1 MAFVLANIGLFA
13 AFALV
18 ATLLALTFVLESALG
33 YEVTLPGDAVRLI
46 NSGASVL
53 DLRPPAE
60 FAAGHVRGALNL
72 TPDAVAEWAGKQ
84 RKPKQRAVLLI
95 AAPRQ
100 PVFALA
106 RRLRALGFEP
116 VHLLKGGMRAWADAQ
131 MPLAR

>member
-18 ATLLALTFVLESALG
+18 ATLLALTFVLEGALG
-33 YEVTLPGDAVRLI
+33 YQVTLPGDAVRLI

-53 DLRPPAE
+53 DLRAPAE
-60 FAAGHVRGALNL
+60 FSAGHVRGAVNL

-84 RKPKQRAVLLI
+84 RKPKQRAVLLV
-95 AAPRQ
+95 AASRQ

-131 MPLAR
+131 LPMSR